1 MLAHFDK
8 TWDLLV
14 EKLATWLRDAVLLL
28 PNLTVAVI
36 AMVLFWLAARATRN
50 LLERLLGRVS
60 HISQINALLS
70 QTFFVVVVVVG
81 LFTSLGILGLDR
93 AVTSLLAGAG
103 IVGLALSLAFQGVA
117 ANLVAGIY
125 LSIERPFQIG
135 DLVATNGILGTVE
148 RINLLWTEL
157 RMQQG
162 QIAQLPNKKIFED
175 AITNYTVSDRR
186 RLEIELRVAY
196 GADLARAKQL
206 AVAALEDLAERK
218 GEPVALVQE
227 PGDSAIKLVATV
239 WLATTGE
246 AEYQAARSAA
256 VERLHVAFAEA
267 GMPLPSALPVP
278 PPAAPA
284 AQGSRPTLATAPA
297 GR

>member
-28 PNLTVAVI
+28 PNLAVAVI
-36 AMVLFWLAARATRN
+36 AMLLFWLAARAARN
-50 LLERLLGRVS
+50 LLERLLRRIS
-60 HISQINALLS
+60 HISQINALLAEC
-70 QTFFVVVVVVG
+70 FFIVVVVVG
-81 LFTSLGILGLDR
+81 LFTSLGILGLDK

-125 LSIERPFQIG
+125 LSIERPFEIG
-135 DLVATNGILGTVE
+135 NLVGTNGMLGTVE

-162 QIAQLPNKKIFED
+162 QIVQLPNKKIFED
-175 AITNYTVSDRR
+175 AITNYTASDRR
-186 RLEIELRVAY
+186 LLEVELRVAY
-196 GADLARAKQL
+196 GADLAKAKQL
-206 AVAALEDLAERK
+206 AVSALNGISERK
-218 GEPVALVQE
+218 GEAAAFVQE
-227 PGDSAIKLVATV
+227 PGDSTIKLVTSV
-239 WLATTGE
+239 WLAATGE

-256 VERLHVAFAEA
+256 IERLHVAFAEA
-267 GMPLPSALPVP
+267 DMPLPSALTVAPEQ
-278 PPAAPA
+278 PA
-284 AQGSRPTLATAPA
+284 AQSSRPTLAAAP
-297 GR
+297 R